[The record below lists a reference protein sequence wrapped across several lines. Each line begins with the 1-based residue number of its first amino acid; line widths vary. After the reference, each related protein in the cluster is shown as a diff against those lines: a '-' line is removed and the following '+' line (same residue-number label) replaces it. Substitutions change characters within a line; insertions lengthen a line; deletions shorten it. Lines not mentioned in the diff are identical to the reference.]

1 MGLNSNYI
9 LADSDLLGS
18 FGFEDYSVFLN
29 VDDKSFL
36 RHLKNDAELSDFEE
50 SLKLYSAA
58 IHEYRHYFDM
68 THTTY
73 GVTHFYN
80 LDQALRQKFKQNKG
94 DEFSFHKIKSFTN
107 ELKKIRY
114 PSYYSH
120 IWQEDNTKQWELRPT
135 IGKVFDS
142 YGHVSDR
149 PVLFARYFNSQGEAL
164 SRHPFSMVSLL
175 ECSATIDEYINSMGL
190 ISSLSKDEASYNF
203 LIARFDKINMDY
215 IYNIN
220 LTEYSTCFHLIA
232 NRFRITH
239 LQKLFDIS
247 RVLIDICLNFTERH
261 FELLNQS
268 NLVDRLY
275 KPSQRF
281 SAEELQDYIYFNS
294 SLKNG
299 LKLLERPILFYVLLN
314 LMEIKEYHSKQE
326 VIGELD
332 RILNICGLT
341 CKDIMIDS
349 KAFIKDKARL
359 VFNSQI
365 NYFSKIAQTIS
376 PNLDRI
382 SKFRDEEDGFNFL
395 LKFIEHL
402 DMPRIEM
409 YSGFE
414 ILIRR
419 DNNLL
424 EDIDYSQE
432 IENIKLLR
440 NWVNE
445 YDNACIF

>member
-1 MGLNSNYI
+1 
-9 LADSDLLGS
+9 
-18 FGFEDYSVFLN
+18 
-29 VDDKSFL
+29 
-36 RHLKNDAELSDFEE
+36 
-50 SLKLYSAA
+50 
-58 IHEYRHYFDM
+58 
-68 THTTY
+68 
-73 GVTHFYN
+73 
-80 LDQALRQKFKQNKG
+80 
-94 DEFSFHKIKSFTN
+94 
-107 ELKKIRY
+107 
-114 PSYYSH
+114 
-120 IWQEDNTKQWELRPT
+120 
-135 IGKVFDS
+135 
-142 YGHVSDR
+142 
-149 PVLFARYFNSQGEAL
+149 
-164 SRHPFSMVSLL
+164 
-175 ECSATIDEYINSMGL
+175 
-190 ISSLSKDEASYNF
+190 
-203 LIARFDKINMDY
+203 
-215 IYNIN
+215 
-220 LTEYSTCFHLIA
+220 
-232 NRFRITH
+232 
-239 LQKLFDIS
+239 
-247 RVLIDICLNFTERH
+247 
-261 FELLNQS
+261 NQS
-268 NLVDRLY
+268 NLVDMLY

>member
-36 RHLKNDAELSDFEE
+36 QHLHKEAELGDFEE
-50 SLKLYSAA
+50 SLKYYSAA

-73 GVTHFYN
+73 GINYFYS
-80 LDQALRQKFKQNKG
+80 LDQALRQRYKKNKG
-94 DEFSFHKIKSFTN
+94 DELNFHKIKSFTN

-114 PSYYSH
+114 PSYYNH
-120 IWQEDNTKQWELRPT
+120 LWQEDNSKQWELRPT

-142 YGHVSDR
+142 YGYVSDR

-190 ISSLSKDEASYNF
+190 ISSLSKNEGNYNF
-203 LIARFDKINMDY
+203 LIARFEKINLDY
-215 IYNIN
+215 VYNIN

-232 NRFRITH
+232 NHFRITH
-239 LQKLFDIS
+239 LQKLFDIA
-247 RVLIDICLNFTERH
+247 RILIDICLNFTERH
-261 FELLNQS
+261 FDLLNQS
-268 NLVDRLY
+268 NIVDQLY
-275 KPSQRF
+275 KPSSLF
-281 SAEELQDYIYFNS
+281 STEELEDYIYFNS

-299 LKLLERPILFYVLLN
+299 LKFLERPILFYVLLH
-314 LMEIKEYHSKQE
+314 LMEKKEYHNKQE
-326 VIGELD
+326 VISELN
-332 RILNICGLT
+332 RILSLCGLT
-341 CKDIMIDS
+341 CRDVMMDS
-349 KAFIKDKARL
+349 KALIKDKARL
-359 VFNSQI
+359 VSSSQI
-365 NYFSKIAQTIS
+365 NYFSKIAQTIA

-382 SKFRDEEDGFNFL
+382 STFRDGEDGFNFL
-395 LKFIEHL
+395 LKFIQHL
-402 DMPRIEM
+402 DMPCIEM

-414 ILIRR
+414 VLMKR
-419 DNNLL
+419 DNNPL
-424 EDIDYSQE
+424 EDIDYSKE

-440 NWVNE
+440 NWVND